1 MQIPIEIRD
10 NKDVAGSETFD
21 TFVKI
26 EFIEMPEMIPAA
38 IQVNGKWFIPADGSK
53 ASAHASTWESLISQP
68 CNETPLTGAMLN

>member
-38 IQVNGKWFIPADGSK
+38 IQVNGTWFIPADGSQ
-53 ASAHASTWESLISQP
+53 ASAQASTWESLNSQP
-68 CNETPLTGAMLN
+68 CHDSPLTGALLN

>member
-26 EFIEMPEMIPAA
+26 EFIEMPEMIPA
-38 IQVNGKWFIPADGSK
+38 D
-53 ASAHASTWESLISQP
+53 L
-68 CNETPLTGAMLN
+68 TPEVGQIKSVV